1 MNEDLVF
8 NLIKECTKTF
18 NEVKKKQNEE
28 LNTSLV
34 SCLNN
39 LNPLKENLS
48 KNNEKEAEENLLS
61 ISVSFIESSRQI
73 INLKYHKY
81 FLSILVLLK
90 KFIEYSLFS
99 KEKSNSLI
107 ELLKEF
113 YNNPK
118 STEECQN
125 KVIEILQTLIF
136 TSFFEL
142 KYETLSTIY
151 LLVLKS
157 FNNIN
162 HSKNKDFK
170 NPIRLIFATL
180 TENVYNSNN
189 FELIIRITVL
199 IFSWYDLSLKKKKE
213 NKSKKNNTDINE
225 VISEVD
231 KNTKNNELSE
241 ELEENI
247 KEEIISI
254 LNQKKNNS
262 FIQCLS
268 LELLSQGFT
277 IINNKEDSEIKKN
290 QFDINFLTKF
300 IKNKIIQA
308 LIISIEN
315 IKKNSS
321 LNEEEIN
328 YLHYLKICRLIRIIM
343 NNYDTNYEII
353 QSIIDLINENK
364 NKIAWKTNL
373 SFECFSEIIT
383 NYALLV
389 KIYAG
394 KKELI
399 NSIFTCLKE
408 FILYIE
414 SLKDD
419 KENKENKKDENIIS
433 MFMKKKELDSNKIYL
448 EGDQIEVLKD
458 HSKKFYKKLLNESIQ
473 NIIDSILKNNQDKKN
488 ENQESEKEVFDVICN
503 NVKDIIFK
511 LLYSEFRLISGNEK
525 LQGDCEIKTYINYL
539 QNMMEIFNN
548 LKMYERRD
556 ELLKYLCNLA
566 LEFNGD
572 KNDEDKNIFVAIRI
586 IEISKATNLLNKEAF
601 ALILKT
607 LQVFNRKYN
616 FMKLSEYNS
625 NNLDKI
631 LKDINFLY
639 KKYSKSDVDEIPIY
653 QEIKKKK
660 TLNDKKKKKKKDKNK
675 KEEKEMIFT
684 NMLFLYFIKLYYM
697 INFLY

>member
-39 LNPLKENLS
+39 LNSLKENLS

-142 KYETLSTIY
+142 NYETLSTIY

-254 LNQKKNNS
+254 LNQKKNNAY
-262 FIQCLS
+262 IQCLS

-433 MFMKKKELDSNKIYL
+433 IFMKK
-448 EGDQIEVLKD
+448 
-458 HSKKFYKKLLNESIQ
+458 
-473 NIIDSILKNNQDKKN
+473 
-488 ENQESEKEVFDVICN
+488 
-503 NVKDIIFK
+503 
-511 LLYSEFRLISGNEK
+511 
-525 LQGDCEIKTYINYL
+525 
-539 QNMMEIFNN
+539 
-548 LKMYERRD
+548 
-556 ELLKYLCNLA
+556 
-566 LEFNGD
+566 
-572 KNDEDKNIFVAIRI
+572 
-586 IEISKATNLLNKEAF
+586 
-601 ALILKT
+601 
-607 LQVFNRKYN
+607 
-616 FMKLSEYNS
+616 
-625 NNLDKI
+625 
-631 LKDINFLY
+631 
-639 KKYSKSDVDEIPIY
+639 
-653 QEIKKKK
+653 
-660 TLNDKKKKKKKDKNK
+660 
-675 KEEKEMIFT
+675 
-684 NMLFLYFIKLYYM
+684 
-697 INFLY
+697 